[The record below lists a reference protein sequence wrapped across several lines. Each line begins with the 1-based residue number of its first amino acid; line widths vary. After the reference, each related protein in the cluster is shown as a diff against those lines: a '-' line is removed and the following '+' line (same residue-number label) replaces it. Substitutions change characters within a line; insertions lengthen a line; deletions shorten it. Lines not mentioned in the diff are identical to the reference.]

1 MKSSVDESQ
10 LNCYFYTFFSAPLFS
25 FLSAKKFD
33 GRYEVRD
40 ARTQAFLHMYIYMYT
55 LLTTF
60 CLRHSA
66 DYIDN
71 HNVIIIS
78 LSLRIF
84 RMYATALKLNWHRKW
99 KRKRNNIHYTTT
111 VDGFYNKQ

>member
-1 MKSSVDESQ
+1 MKSSVDENQ
-10 LNCYFYTFFSAPLFS
+10 INFFLYFFSLFFS
-25 FLSAKKFD
+25 LSAKKFD

-84 RMYATALKLNWHRKW
+84 RMYATALK
-99 KRKRNNIHYTTT
+99 
-111 VDGFYNKQ
+111 